1 MKSKNQIKS
10 KPKKKEKESKEQ
22 KPSISSLS
30 LLDSSIKEV
39 LNQLGYEKLTI
50 VQEKMV
56 KELLNINDN
65 NKNIICKS
73 PKNSGKI
80 LSFLLPLTNKIIE
93 NEKKDIIERYIII
106 TGIKERVHELYSMSK
121 ELLRDINGKK
131 VCICIGG
138 ASRKKENIKLME
150 DDVKLIIAMPQRIV
164 EYAKNDKK
172 KKW

>member
-39 LNQLGYEKLTI
+39 LNQLGYEKLTN

-93 NEKKDIIERYIII
+93 NEKKKY
-106 TGIKERVHELYSMSK
+106 
-121 ELLRDINGKK
+121 N
-131 VCICIGG
+131 
-138 ASRKKENIKLME
+138 RKIYNNHRNKRKS
-150 DDVKLIIAMPQRIV
+150 A
-164 EYAKNDKK
+164 
-172 KKW
+172 